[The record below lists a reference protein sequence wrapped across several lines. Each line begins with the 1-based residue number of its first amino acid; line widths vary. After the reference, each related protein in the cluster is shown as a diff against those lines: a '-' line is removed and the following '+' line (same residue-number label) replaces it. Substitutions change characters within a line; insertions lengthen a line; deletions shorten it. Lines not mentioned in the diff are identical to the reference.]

1 MFGSTSRSRLAFD
14 RRAADKLGITSVAIG
29 LTEMLAPQVIQ
40 KAMGV
45 GNDRSTTGVLRVLGA
60 RELMHGIDL
69 LTHKN
74 PAPGLWARLVG
85 DVLDSALL
93 GLAATRTRKPLGLA
107 AVFAAVV
114 PVVLADMIFAPKA
127 TIDNAIEKWGE

>member
-1 MFGSTSRSRLAFD
+1 MFGSISNLQAFD
-14 RRAADKLGITSVAIG
+14 RKAADKLGITSVAIG
-29 LTEMLAPQVIQ
+29 LTELLAPQQIQ

-45 GNDRSTTGVLRVLGA
+45 SNDRSTTGVLRVLGV

-74 PAPGLWARLVG
+74 PAPGLWARVVG
-85 DVLDSALL
+85 DVLDTALL

-114 PVVLADMIFAPKA
+114 PVVLADVIFAPKA
-127 TIDNAIEKWGE
+127 TVDNAIEKWRN

>member
-1 MFGSTSRSRLAFD
+1 MFGSTSHRGLAFD

-29 LTEMLAPQVIQ
+29 LTELLAPQHIE

-45 GNDRSTTGVLRVLGA
+45 SNDRSTTGVLRILGV

-69 LTHKN
+69 LTHKD
-74 PAPGLWARLVG
+74 PAPGLWARVVG

-93 GLAATRTRKPLGLA
+93 GLAATRTRRPVGLA
-107 AVFAAVV
+107 AVFAAVL
-114 PVVLADMIFAPKA
+114 PVVLADMV
-127 TIDNAIEKWGE
+127 

>member
-1 MFGSTSRSRLAFD
+1 MFGSTSRDRLAFD
-14 RRAADKLGITSVAIG
+14 RRAADKLGVASVAIG
-29 LTEMLAPQVIQ
+29 LTELLAPQHIQ

-45 GNDRSTTGVLRVLGA
+45 GNDRATTGVLRVLGV

-74 PAPGLWARLVG
+74 PAPGLWARVVG

-93 GLAATRTRKPLGLA
+93 GLAATRTCKPLGLG
-107 AVFAAVV
+107 VIFAAVV
-114 PVVLADMIFAPKA
+114 PVVLADVFFAPKA
-127 TIDNAIEKWGE
+127 TIDNAIDRWQK

>member
-1 MFGSTSRSRLAFD
+1 MFASTSRERLAFD
-14 RRAADKLGITSVAIG
+14 QRAADKLGVASVVIG
-29 LTEMLAPQVIQ
+29 LTELLAPRVIK

-45 GNDRSTTGVLRVLGA
+45 GNDRSTTGVLRVLGV

-74 PAPGLWARLVG
+74 PAPGLWARVVG

-93 GLAATRTRKPLGLA
+93 GLAATRTRKPMGLGV
-107 AVFAAVV
+107 VFAAVV
-114 PVVLADMIFAPKA
+114 PVVLADVFFAPKA
-127 TIDNAIEKWGE
+127 TIDNAIDKWQK

>member
-1 MFGSTSRSRLAFD
+1 MFGTTHDRLASD

-29 LTEMLAPQVIQ
+29 LTELLAPRQIE

-45 GNDRSTTGVLRVLGA
+45 SNDRSTTGVLRILGV

-69 LTHKN
+69 LTHKD
-74 PAPGLWARLVG
+74 PAPGLWARVVG

-93 GLAATRTRKPLGLA
+93 GLAATRTRRPLGFG
-107 AVFAAVV
+107 AVFAAVL
-114 PVVLADMIFAPKA
+114 PVVLADMFFAPKA
-127 TIDNAIEKWGE
+127 SIDKAIDKWRN